1 MANINF
7 GIDLG
12 TTNSAIAK
20 FTKGEVEVFSNPLDY
35 GKRTLP
41 SVVAFKKDKIY
52 TGKAAKTRYEKDA
65 KNVKA
70 FFKRK
75 MGTSESFKIPA
86 LSGQS
91 KTPVDLSAFLLKE
104 LKTFVSSG
112 EVIDAAII
120 TIPAAFD
127 TIQSNATKDAGKQAG
142 FKQVILVPEPVAA
155 SLAYANKTK
164 EQDLADGQWLVYDL
178 GGGTFD
184 VALVRIK
191 EGEMKIIDHEGD
203 NFLGGYDFDQSIVE
217 KIIIPFLEKEGNFS
231 NLKSEMQ
238 NASGKYNADYFR
250 LLDKAEQAK
259 IELSARTSTEIEII
273 MEDDNGDEIDEVLSI
288 TRSEFEN
295 LIKDFVDS
303 TVEMIKKVITRNNL
317 TPQDLQFILMVGG
330 STYIPY
336 ARQRVGELIGVTVKT
351 DIDPT
356 TAIVEGAAYYAGI
369 TAKNTASEEE
379 SLAKKNAATL
389 QVKMSY
395 PKTSQEK
402 DEFFAAR
409 FKGNI
414 EGLSYRIDR
423 EDGGFTTGLKPLKEK
438 ITEEL
443 PLIEKAY
450 NFFKLTVYDKFNN
463 VVSTDAELIGINAG
477 GIGVSS
483 ITSPEDICL
492 QIDDNNSIFGVTR
505 TSLTL
510 IVAKNTAI
518 PTKQTITRTVNKTIV
533 KGSDEKVT
541 INILEGA
548 KENLPEVNLS
558 IGFLEITGK
567 QLVRDLYKGSEV
579 EITVNIS
586 ESRDITATVY
596 FRMIDQEFRIPFKRE
611 ERTTTVEWLSSEV
624 IELSNKL
631 DSEIAEAEEVQD
643 YETAAK
649 LTKLKKAT
657 KDLGDET
664 GKLSEDDVT
673 DDRYKLENK
682 KRNLAKEL
690 DEATKDKQLKKAK
703 AQYSEAKESCLKLIN
718 ESGND
723 YERKIVEDIVRQE
736 NQFLYSSSP
745 RQIVEKSDELQAVYM
760 QVLWRTPAFLVA
772 IFKDLVT
779 NHSLS
784 MNNPEQVRSYVD
796 AGKYAIESEN
806 WQRLGEVNQGLINL
820 MPTPPPILGGVQT
833 GVSTG
838 LS

>member
-41 SVVAFKKDKIY
+41 SVVAFKKDKVY
-52 TGKAAKTRYEKDA
+52 TGKAAKTRYGKDA

-75 MGTSESFKIPA
+75 MGTSEIFKIPA

-91 KTPVDLSAFLLKE
+91 KTPVDLSALLLKE
-104 LKTFVSSG
+104 LKMFVNSG
-112 EVIDAAII
+112 ELIDAAII

-127 TIQSNATKDAGKQAG
+127 TVQSNATKDAGKQAG

-164 EQDLADGQWLVYDL
+164 EKDLADGQWLVYDL

-191 EGEMKIIDHEGD
+191 EGDMKIIDHEGD
-203 NFLGGYDFDQSIVE
+203 NFLGGYDFDQLIVE
-217 KIIIPFLEKEGNFS
+217 KTMIPFLEKEGSFS

-238 NASGKYNADYFR
+238 SASGRYNADYFR

-273 MEDDNGDEIDEVLSI
+273 IEDDNGDEIDEVLSI

-295 LIKDFVDS
+295 LIKDSVDS
-303 TVEMIKKVITRNNL
+303 TVEMVKKVITRNNL
-317 TPQDLQFILMVGG
+317 TPQDLQFVLMVGG

-336 ARQRVGELIGVTVKT
+336 VRQRVSELTGVTVKT

-369 TAKNTASEEE
+369 TAKNTASAVE
-379 SLAKKNAATL
+379 LLVKKNAATL

-443 PLIEKAY
+443 PLVKKAY

-463 VVSTDAELIGINAG
+463 VVSTDAETIGIG
-477 GIGVSS
+477 EGIDPTS
-483 ITSPEDICL
+483 ITSPADICL

-518 PTKQTITRTVNKTIV
+518 PTRQTIIRAVNKTIV

-548 KENLPEVNLS
+548 KENLPEVNRS

-567 QLVRDLYKGSEV
+567 QIVRDLYKGSEV

-596 FRMIDQEFRIPFKRE
+596 FRMIDQEFNVPFKIE
-611 ERTTTVEWLSSEV
+611 KRTTTVKWLSSEV
-624 IELSNKL
+624 EELSNKL

-657 KDLGDET
+657 KDLGNET

-682 KRNLAKEL
+682 KRTLAKEL

-703 AQYSEAKESCLKLIN
+703 AQYSEAKESCLKVVN

-760 QVLWRTPAFLVA
+760 QVLWRTPSFLIA

-779 NHSLS
+779 NHSPS

-820 MPTPPPILGGVQT
+820 MPTPPSTLGGMET